1 MSFRRARLPLGPGS
15 SEGSLWGGG
24 VHRAGLQEAVSAKIP
39 VVRQSP
45 QRPQLMSWAPW
56 HRHGPLTLLL
66 WPLASGYWMQAALGE
81 GVTLSEVAPFQEGIL

>member
-39 VVRQSP
+39 VSGEAVSTEAPVDVMGPLAQA
-45 QRPQLMSWAPW
+45 WAPD
-56 HRHGPLTLLL
+56 PPSL
-66 WPLASGYWMQAALGE
+66 ALGLWLLDA
-81 GVTLSEVAPFQEGIL
+81 GCPGGGSNLK